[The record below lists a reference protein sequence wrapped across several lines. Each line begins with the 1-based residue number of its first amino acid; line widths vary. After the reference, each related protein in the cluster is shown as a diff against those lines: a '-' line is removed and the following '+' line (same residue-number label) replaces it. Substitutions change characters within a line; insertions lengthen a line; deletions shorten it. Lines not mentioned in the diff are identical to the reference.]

1 MNDTAHYIV
10 RIKEVGKSGIIETEA
25 IGRWTRQQIINFY
38 GLEEPEVES
47 YSIQV
52 AETGEIIGHRKAI
65 MNTDSIIGKT
75 LRYQDEWSGL
85 DTEFEIKEA
94 AKDTWRKGY
103 CLRGDGE
110 RDFFFLFDDEL
121 KKLATDGEAIR
132 ENRQRD
138 GSIIT
143 ETFTLR

>member
-1 MNDTAHYIV
+1 MKHF
-10 RIKEVGKSGIIETEA
+10 
-25 IGRWTRQQIINFY
+25 QIINK
-38 GLEEPEVES
+38 
-47 YSIQV
+47 
-52 AETGEIIGHRKAI
+52 KAI
-65 MNTDSIIGKT
+65 ISIIGKT

-121 KKLATDGEAIR
+121 KKLATDGGKPR
-132 ENRQRD
+132 R
-138 GSIIT
+138 G
-143 ETFTLR
+143 

>member
-1 MNDTAHYIV
+1 MKHLQT
-10 RIKEVGKSGIIETEA
+10 IKK
-25 IGRWTRQQIINFY
+25 
-38 GLEEPEVES
+38 
-47 YSIQV
+47 
-52 AETGEIIGHRKAI
+52 KAI
-65 MNTDSIIGKT
+65 ISNIGKT

-85 DTEFEIKEA
+85 DTDFEIKEA
-94 AKDTWRKGY
+94 AKNTWRKGY